1 MATPGNHL
9 ITKLS
14 NENVKKCKLSDI
26 VHLGPWVTNQISKI
40 LWYVVMVSWDISLHT
55 SQVAHQTGAYPFF
68 CRMRSNRLRIF
79 LYPLGWDTSPLQGS
93 PSITFAGTHLDTLVP
108 GGERQCESK
117 VSCSRT
123 QNNVPGQ
130 GSNPLRSIRRRAHSH
145 TSL

>member
-1 MATPGNHL
+1 MATPGNHF

-14 NENVKKCKLSDI
+14 NENVMECNLSDI
-26 VHLGPWVTNQISKI
+26 VHVGPWGNQSDFRNFMII
-40 LWYVVMVSWDISLHT
+40 MVNWDISLHT
-55 SQVAHQTGAYPFF
+55 SQVAHQTGAYPCF